1 LVALGVIVWATWS
14 IAPGLAVLKA
24 TVPLILIW
32 FPYFVDDVTYG
43 TWAHGYR
50 IDSHTPAFLIAAVGW
65 VLLLLE
71 LVIVV
76 DPYAIS
82 QFFLGN

>member
-1 LVALGVIVWATWS
+1 
-14 IAPGLAVLKA
+14 
-24 TVPLILIW
+24 
-32 FPYFVDDVTYG
+32 
-43 TWAHGYR
+43 
-50 IDSHTPAFLIAAVGW
+50 VGW

-82 QFFLGN
+82 QFFLGK